1 MKIKYIFLFGSI
13 VLIIYYFANIKN
25 SNINSCNCN
34 SALPKEETVSQTFE
48 KMFKNREVI

>member
-34 SALPKEETVSQTFE
+34 ALPKEETVSQTFE
-48 KMFKNREVI
+48 KMFKNGEVI

>member
-25 SNINSCNCN
+25 SNLINSCNCN

-48 KMFKNREVI
+48 KMFKNV